1 MIRAIAESDFE
12 ELLIEFFE
20 GQEYKYIPGP
30 TISPDGESP
39 ERENYSEVILKE
51 RLRKKLSEF
60 NPNISKGLIEDAVR
74 KITSISS
81 NSLIVANLEFHE
93 MLIQGVR
100 LESKRKDG
108 TIAGEFVKTRKQQSI
123 THLFRYK
130 ITRMIY
136 LSYSTLTKAA

>member
-1 MIRAIAESDFE
+1 MTRAIAESDFE

-20 GQEYKYIPGP
+20 GQNYKYIPGP

-39 ERENYSEVILKE
+39 ERKNYSEVVLKD
-51 RLRKKLSEF
+51 RLRKKLIDI

-81 NSLIVANLEFHE
+81 NSLIDANITFHE

-100 LESKRKDG
+100 LESTFHG
-108 TIAGEFVKTRKQQSI
+108 T
-123 THLFRYK
+123 
-130 ITRMIY
+130 
-136 LSYSTLTKAA
+136 